1 MLACGVVIV
10 IILLS
15 PLAISAQNVPSHPP
29 QDTESYIRVLEDPAR
44 EAWQQPDQIVYSLDL
59 RPDAEI
65 AEIGAGSGY
74 FTLRLAKAIGPS
86 GRVYAVDVDQKMLD
100 YIDRRAEREKVENIQ
115 TILAEPDNPR
125 LGSESVDAIFI
136 CDTLHHIQ
144 HRQRYYPLLVR
155 ALRSGGRLVIVDFH
169 KRKMPVGPPVEM
181 KIGRKTCVKEIQ
193 SAGFHL
199 VQEFRFLKYQYFLIF
214 ELED

>member
-1 MLACGVVIV
+1 MAV
-10 IILLS
+10 LLGS
-15 PLAISAQNVPSHPP
+15 LTLSAQNPPSHPP
-29 QDTESYIRVLEDPAR
+29 QDTDSYIRMLEDPAR
-44 EAWQQPDQIVYSLDL
+44 EAWQQPDQIVYNLDL

-74 FTLRLAKAIGPS
+74 FTMRLAKAIGPA

-100 YIDRRAEREKVENIQ
+100 YIDRRAEGEKIENIQ
-115 TILAEPDNPR
+115 TILAEPNDPR

-155 ALRSGGRLVIVDFH
+155 ALRSGGRLVVVDFH
-169 KRKMPVGPPVEM
+169 KRKLPVGPPVEM
-181 KIGRKTCVKEIQ
+181 KIDRRTCVKEIQ
-193 SAGFHL
+193 TAGFRL
-199 VQEFRFLKYQYFLIF
+199 IQEFTFLKYQYFLIF